1 MDYKKL
7 KKILLKY
14 YKLNTVK
21 RILAPRI
28 LAPISFKMALKMLEN
43 DGIPLEAW
51 SDIRAWA
58 DKQETGKK

>member
-21 RILAPRI
+21 RI